1 MEGRALQPTGMRI
14 IDFYDRHPISEGQVL
29 DAVRRARGSADA
41 LTADDLYPF
50 DQDHYGG
57 LGAVDALARRAGI
70 TAASRVLDICAGLGG
85 PARFL
90 ASRRGCR
97 VVGVELNPGR
107 AAGMERLTRRVG
119 LRHAVSVVRGDATAL
134 PFGAGRF
141 DACVS
146 QEALLHVADKAAVL
160 TEARRVLVAGGR
172 LAFSDWIAHPGLGDV
187 ERSRLEDWMAAVTL
201 QSLDGYRA
209 LLGRVGF
216 RGVEAEDLTDE
227 WRAILRERLTMY
239 RALREDTVRRLG
251 EARYREYDA
260 LYAFFVGLVAAGKL
274 GGGRF
279 SGTR

>member
-107 AAGMERLTRRVG
+107 AAGMEQLTRRVG

-187 ERSRLEDWMAAVTL
+187 ERARLEDWMAAVTL